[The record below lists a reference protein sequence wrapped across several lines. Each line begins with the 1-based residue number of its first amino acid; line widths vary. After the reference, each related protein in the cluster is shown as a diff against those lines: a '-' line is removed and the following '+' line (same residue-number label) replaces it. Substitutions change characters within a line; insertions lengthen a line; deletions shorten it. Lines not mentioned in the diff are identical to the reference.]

1 MAKTIEQQV
10 VFENT
15 TPKVLYDLYMNPD
28 QHSNITG
35 SPVEISDKAG
45 SNFSAHGG
53 YITGKNIHLVK
64 DSLIVQ
70 TWRAQG
76 WDKNDADSI
85 FMISLEPQGNDVVL
99 YAVHTNLPDKAVE
112 SVSKGWYDHYWN
124 PWQQHL
130 AGQPITRPA
139 M

>member
-1 MAKTIEQQV
+1 MAKTIEQKV
-10 VFENT
+10 VFKNT

-28 QHSNITG
+28 KHSNITG
-35 SPVEISDKAG
+35 SPVEISDKTG
-45 SNFSAHGG
+45 SNFSAHSN
-53 YITGKNIHLVK
+53 YITGKNIHLAK
-64 DSLIVQ
+64 DRLIVQ

-85 FMISLEPQGNDVVL
+85 FIISLVPQGNDVVL
-99 YAVHTNLPDKAVE
+99 YAVHTNLPDNAVE
-112 SVSKGWYDHYWN
+112 SVSKGSYDHYWN